1 MSCERVLIKWTWVGM
16 MLTSSE
22 EDSRHLGDEQ
32 GESDADG
39 CQERSLVL
47 LRSEE
52 EDGDDELGCQEHLN
66 D

>member
-1 MSCERVLIKWTWVGM
+1 M

-22 EDSRHLGDEQ
+22 EDSRQLGDEQ
-32 GESDADG
+32 GESNADG

-47 LRSEE
+47 LRSEQ
-52 EDGDDELGCQEHLN
+52 EDGDNELGCQEHLN